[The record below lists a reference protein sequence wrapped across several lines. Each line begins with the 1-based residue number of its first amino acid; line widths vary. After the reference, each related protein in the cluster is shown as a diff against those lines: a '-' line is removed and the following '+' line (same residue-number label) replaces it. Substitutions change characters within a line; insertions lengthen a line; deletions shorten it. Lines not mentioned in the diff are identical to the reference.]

1 MSESKVLRR
10 IEQLRKEIEEHN
22 HKYYVQAKPSISD
35 YDFDMLLE
43 ELIKPILNND
53 YKHIEKKTKLENQ
66 IIEFV
71 KAIKDER
78 GSEDSIFNDYKKQAS
93 LLIEKLNS

>member
-10 IEQLRKEIEEHN
+10 IEQLRNEIEEHN

-43 ELIKPILNND
+43 ELIKLEKEYPEVASDDSPTQRVGGTITKEFKAV
-53 YKHIEKKTKLENQ
+53 KHKYPML
-66 IIEFV
+66 
-71 KAIKDER
+71 
-78 GSEDSIFNDYKKQAS
+78 S
-93 LLIEKLNS
+93 LGNTY